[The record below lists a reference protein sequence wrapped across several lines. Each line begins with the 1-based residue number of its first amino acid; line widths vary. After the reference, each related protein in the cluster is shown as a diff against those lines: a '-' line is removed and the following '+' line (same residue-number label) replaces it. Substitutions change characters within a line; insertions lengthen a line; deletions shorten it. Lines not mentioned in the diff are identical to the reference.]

1 MSKKPDASLA
11 LADVAALPPALPDQI
26 ADCNW
31 LHDQAT
37 ASANRAH
44 TLAQNAAHL
53 AVVLGLR
60 LTQIKLTLPHGEF
73 GKLFAINETSEAKS
87 EPRFRFEF
95 SDRTARKYMLAA
107 EGALKRPGL
116 PAKQRKLLEGL
127 AGAESLRPEDAAAEA
142 SPEGVAL
149 LSDDAVAALD
159 AATRGQTLRQL
170 YLDLGIVKGDATETR
185 RGGDGETER
194 RGDGETGRPG
204 KSKIKPLTPEE
215 TWELLYRGGLGEVEK
230 FFLAGDHRKLAQER
244 VEELRETLA
253 GWLEDLK
260 KLRF

>member
-1 MSKKPDASLA
+1 MSKKPDTSLA
-11 LADVAALPPALPDQI
+11 LADVAALPPALPDRI

-73 GKLFAINETSEAKS
+73 GKRFADNEKSEAKN
-87 EPRFRFEF
+87 EPRFAFGI
-95 SDRTARKYMLAA
+95 RTAQKYMLAA

-116 PAKQRKLLEGL
+116 PAKRRKLLEEL
-127 AGAESLRPEDAAAEA
+127 AGAKSLRPEDAAAEA
-142 SPEGVAL
+142 SPDGVAL
-149 LSDDAVAALD
+149 LSADAVAALD

-170 YLDLGIVKGDATETR
+170 YLDLGIVKGDATELR
-185 RGGDGETER
+185 REKNTEPLESGNGEGDL
-194 RGDGETGRPG
+194 PKG
-204 KSKIKPLTPEE
+204 KKKIKPLTPGE
-215 TWELLYRGGLGEVEK
+215 TWELLYRDGLRKVEK